1 MHNKKNKN
9 TILKA
14 TISNTI
20 VAFVYVFIIVGII
33 AILFSSKIS
42 LAIGLINTVTVK
54 SEEKMASEVKIDLV
68 HNKLEKKPKYGTKY
82 GQLTIDT
89 LGVNLPIYYGDDLS
103 ILRYGIG
110 HTFGS
115 YFPGE
120 GGTIIYMAHNTSGF
134 LRKLPEIQIGAKIN
148 ISTSYG
154 EYTYTVNKTE
164 IVHMS
169 NTEVVDNIQDNEE
182 ELILYTCYPVN
193 SIGHA
198 THRFIT
204 HSSLDK

>member
-20 VAFVYVFIIVGII
+20 VAFVYVGII
-33 AILFSSKIS
+33 AGIVAILFSSKIS
-42 LAIGLINTVTVK
+42 MAIGLINTITVK

-82 GQLTIDT
+82 GQLTIED
-89 LGVNLPIYYGDDLS
+89 LGIDLPIYYGDELS
-103 ILRYGIG
+103 TLRYGIG

-134 LRKLPEIQIGAKIN
+134 LRKLPEIKIGTKIN
-148 ISTSYG
+148 VSTSYG
-154 EYTYTVNKTE
+154 DYTYTVDETK

-169 NTEVVDNIQDNEE
+169 ETSAVDIQDEKE
-182 ELILYTCYPVN
+182 QLILYTCYPVN

-198 THRFIT
+198 KHRFIT
-204 HSSLDK
+204 YSSLDK